1 MGVFTRPK
9 PREQRLAEIS
19 EAATAY
25 GFTIVPPNAAYELL
39 APHIPKLEQKVPD
52 SYGVGLVGK
61 VEGHELVVVT
71 GSYSTTDNEG
81 NVSTTDVLLTLLKHP
96 YIQGTAVM
104 YRDWK
109 HSTAGAIVNTLL
121 WVPPFTIVKMIQLV
135 FDGQKP
141 DLAIGDAAFDGMFK
155 VHSESV
161 ELARRGV
168 PPGARRYLVE
178 AKFDGTIVAR
188 PGVLIYQLAGARIDV
203 ESLNAT
209 IAAAPVLLAAFAP
222 SPSDHPM
229 R

>member
-9 PREQRLAEIS
+9 PREQRIAEIS
-19 EAATAY
+19 EAAAAH
-25 GFTIVPPNAAYELL
+25 GFAVVPPNEAYELL
-39 APHIPKLEQKVPD
+39 APHIPKLQQTVPD

-61 VEGHELVVVT
+61 VDGYELVVVT
-71 GSYSTTDNEG
+71 GSYNSTDNEG

-121 WVPPFTIVKMIQLV
+121 WIPPFTIVKMIQLV
-135 FDGQKP
+135 FDAHKP
-141 DLAIGDAAFDGMFK
+141 DLLIGDAAFDDMFK

-161 ELARRGV
+161 ELARQGI
-168 PPGARRYLVE
+168 PPGARRYLFE

-188 PGVLIYQLAGARIDV
+188 PGVLIYQLAGARIDN
-203 ESLNAT
+203 ESLAAT
-209 IAAAPVLLAAFAP
+209 IAAAPGLLAAFAP